1 MLRDK
6 DYLITKDDLVF
17 NVIGYDHAS
26 DRATANL
33 KYVQNRKW
41 TAGYQSAVT
50 FLRAEYPA
58 NIDASGLIAVPHDTV
73 TQIHRP
79 QEGLRQIR
87 LRSQRN
93 LLEQTAIELAEECSE
108 FFRVPLERFGVT
120 DSLLWGRGT
129 NDSDVDLVVY
139 GSHNAA
145 IVLAQMEALF
155 HHPKFERLTI
165 SNFTRGAMPRNLD
178 VELLCRRKFN
188 KGLYRGVRFSL
199 RAVRDYEEIEQPG
212 PYREQGTAEIVAR
225 VTDNS
230 ESLFFPVIYRLDC
243 GFEAM
248 SFLMQH
254 EALFDAGQPVRI
266 RGNIERGERDRIVIG
281 SLDGRDHKMEVFAE
295 A

>member
-41 TAGYQSAVT
+41 TAGYQSAVA
-50 FLRAEYPA
+50 FLRAENPA

-73 TQIHRP
+73 AQIHRP
-79 QEGLRQIR
+79 QEGLCRIR
-87 LRSQRN
+87 SRSRRSH
-93 LLEQTAIELAEECSE
+93 LEQTAIELAEECSE
-108 FFRVPLERFGVT
+108 FLEIPLERFGVT

-145 IVLAQMEALF
+145 IVLDRMEALF
-155 HHPKFERLTI
+155 DRPEFERLTI
-165 SNFTRGAMPRNLD
+165 DNFTRGTIPRGID
-178 VELLCRRKFN
+178 IQALCRRKFN

-199 RAVRDYEEIEQPG
+199 RAVRDYEEIEQCK
-212 PYREQGTAEIVAR
+212 PYREEGTAEIVAR

-230 ESLFFPVIYRLDC
+230 ESLFFPIIYRLDC

-248 SFLMQH
+248 SFLMHH
-254 EALFDAGQPVRI
+254 EALFRVGQRLST
-266 RGNIERGERDRIVIG
+266 RGNIERGERNRIVIG
-281 SLDGRDHKMEVFAE
+281 SLNGREHNMEVVAD